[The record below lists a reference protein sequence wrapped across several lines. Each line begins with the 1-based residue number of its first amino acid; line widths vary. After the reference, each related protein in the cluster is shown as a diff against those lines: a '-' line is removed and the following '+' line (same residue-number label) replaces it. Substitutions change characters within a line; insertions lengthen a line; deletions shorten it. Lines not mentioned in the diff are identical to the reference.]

1 MQHNSEDSFIQEV
14 HTQWQRI
21 GQRFYTDIPSFG
33 KIWNY
38 VVESREPRHSADHPV
53 TLLVKYMQSLQNTC
67 QQALYSV
74 ERLDLFCNQE
84 TSNVF
89 EFYVAH
95 YIYDFLAR
103 VKTATDLLVL
113 MIRHVFELG
122 NLLEDEACSLE
133 KGKVSGALRRSD
145 PSDQCREELARKL
158 DRARNNWVSS
168 FYDLRNV
175 VIHKA
180 GLNFVMTGPTRFSQH
195 RIHIFFAIP
204 SSISS
209 IHIDQLKPFASL
221 KPLVEQGDPF
231 STFLWIIKSKS
242 VSPRLTVDPV
252 ILCEELWELLSAL
265 IEDLINECQP
275 QIADFISANKLL

>member
-1 MQHNSEDSFIQEV
+1 MQHNSEDSFTQKV

-33 KIWNY
+33 EIWNY
-38 VVESREPRHSADHPV
+38 VVESTGPYHSADHPL
-53 TLLVKYMQSLQNTC
+53 TRLFKYMQSLQDTC

-84 TSNVF
+84 ASNVF

-95 YIYDFLAR
+95 YVYDFLAR
-103 VKTATDLLVL
+103 VKTATDLLAL
-113 MIRHVFELG
+113 MINHVFELD
-122 NLLEDEACSLE
+122 LSDEDCSLE
-133 KGKVSGALRRSD
+133 KGKIAGVLRKSD
-145 PSDQCREELARKL
+145 PGDQHREELAKKL
-158 DRARNNWVSS
+158 DRALNNWVSP
-168 FYDLRNV
+168 FYGLRNV
-175 VIHKA
+175 VIHQA
-180 GLNFVMTGPTRFSQH
+180 GLNFILASPTRFSQH

-221 KPLVEQGDPF
+221 KPLVDQGDPF
-231 STFLWIIKSKS
+231 STFLWKIKSKS
-242 VSPRLTVDPV
+242 VSQHLTVDPV

-275 QIADFISANKLL
+275 QIADFISTRKLL